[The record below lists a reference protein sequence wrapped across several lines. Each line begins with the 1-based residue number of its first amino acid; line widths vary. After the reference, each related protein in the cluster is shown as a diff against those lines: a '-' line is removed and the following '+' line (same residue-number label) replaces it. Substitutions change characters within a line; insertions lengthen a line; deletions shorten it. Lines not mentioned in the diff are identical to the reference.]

1 MTERS
6 PWSEFDRV
14 LHDPATTPLDVLRVV
29 GTYRRYLD
37 AIEEQGVLAARRMG
51 ATWEDIGAALGVT
64 RQAAWQRLRQVEE
77 AVRAAADADEREQFQ
92 AEELK
97 KLVAILPHSL
107 PPWGRSP

>member
-1 MTERS
+1 MTEHS

-37 AIEEQGVLAARRMG
+37 AIEEHGVRAARRTG

-64 RQAAWQRLRQVEE
+64 RQAAWQRLRQAEE
-77 AVRAAADADEREQFQ
+77 AARAAAGADGRAQFQ

-97 KLVAILPHSL
+97 KLAAILRHC
-107 PPWGRSP
+107 